1 MPTYSYSCPN
11 GHTFDLFE
19 RKISDKLKTKCPT
32 CGKMATRQ
40 ISAGAFHLK
49 GSGFYAT
56 DYKSGKPDAGKA
68 EADKAEGGT
77 AEGGKG
83 EGGKGEGGKG
93 ETAKSDKPEAKT
105 ETKSE
110 PKSKPAKD
118 AE

>member
-19 RKISDKLKTKCPT
+19 RKISDKLKTKCPQ

-40 ISAGAFHLK
+40 ISGGAFHLK
-49 GSGFYAT
+49 GTGFYAT

-68 EADKAEGGT
+68 EADKAEGGK
-77 AEGGKG
+77 AEGGKAD
-83 EGGKGEGGKG
+83 GG
-93 ETAKSDKPEAKT
+93 KSDKPEAKT
-105 ETKSE
+105 ETKAESK
-110 PKSKPAKD
+110 PKPAKD